1 MHCGCAALAKT
12 RTWHKKQFLKHL
24 LYYIGA
30 ILLLLLLIILFVYLM
45 KNACFVTLGQLC
57 SSIGKDRG
65 KDFLVVLSIPLGID
79 SRASTL
85 SNRNLFISDQL

>member
-30 ILLLLLLIILFVYLM
+30 ILLLLLIILFVYLM

-57 SSIGKDRG
+57 SSIGKDRRKG
-65 KDFLVVLSIPLGID
+65 FLVVLSMPLGID